1 VSTIQD
7 KTDKAEKAAKKAAK
21 KAKKEAA
28 EKDAESSSSSDDAPQ
43 RPPPVVLKRGALAA
57 AASGGALTKQ
67 YLAGVALPSSSSDS
81 EGEEALAEKRA
92 SAAARRLAS
101 MGLQGGGG
109 SGHGD
114 AAAQQTAKDDAKA
127 RKKEM
132 LAAQKAALAK
142 QAALQQDDT
151 DAFTVRLA
159 ASSSGGG
166 AADGGAD
173 GEDAAA
179 AHAKDV
185 KVDGVSVSAR
195 GKVLLDNASFTLV
208 SGRRYGLVGP
218 NGKGKSTLL
227 KLIGWRKLPVPAHMD
242 VLMVEQEVVG
252 SNDVTALQAVVAAD
266 AVLTSLRQQETD
278 LKAKLE
284 RLEAG
289 EDGTDGGS
297 ARKGGDGGA
306 EEDED
311 ADDVAAQLGEV
322 YQRLAEHGSGGAEAR
337 AAKILA
343 GLGFSEAMQKR
354 CTGSFSGGWRM
365 RISLARALYVQP
377 TLLLLDEVRS
387 ISPKKHVLLLCHSHV
402 LSDSRAHSYA
412 RSRRTI

>member
-1 VSTIQD
+1 LLPLSSIQD
-7 KTDKAEKAAKKAAK
+7 KADKAEKAAKKAAK

-28 EKDAESSSSSDDAPQ
+28 EKDAESSSSSEDAPQ

-101 MGLQGGGG
+101 MGLQGGG

-159 ASSSGGG
+159 ASSTGGG

-266 AVLTSLRQQETD
+266 AVLTSLRQQEAD

-289 EDGTDGGS
+289 EDCTDGGS
-297 ARKGGDGGA
+297 AKTGGDGGA
-306 EEDED
+306 EGDED

-343 GLGFSEAMQKR
+343 GLGFSDTMQKR

-387 ISPKKHVLLLCHSHV
+387 ISPKNLHTVHSSTPV
-402 LSDSRAHSYA
+402 
-412 RSRRTI
+412 